1 MGERQRMRARLTA
14 VLVLF
19 GLLGWAGTSGA
30 TDRHADYYYPS
41 PQSTEAY
48 EGRTMVLP
56 ESNRRTRVGFVT
68 AVTAAIGA
76 RPYKPDFVVFAK
88 GTDAEKLIIV
98 GLDDG
103 RYNSIYR
110 IRALLASLTAM
121 ARTTPLFQDM
131 PDVDNL
137 TFLDL
142 CHAMGFVLVTISDGA
157 RLTHQIEIR

>member
-1 MGERQRMRARLTA
+1 M
-14 VLVLF
+14 F
-19 GLLGWAGTSGA
+19 
-30 TDRHADYYYPS
+30 P
-41 PQSTEAY
+41 EA
-48 EGRTMVLP
+48 
-56 ESNRRTRVGFVT
+56 SRRTRVGFVT

-88 GTDAEKLIIV
+88 GTEAEKLIIV

-110 IRALLASLTAM
+110 VRALLASLTAM
-121 ARTTPLFQDM
+121 ARTTPLFSEM

-142 CHAMGFVLVTISDGA
+142 CQAMGFIFVTISDGSK
-157 RLTHQIEIR
+157 LSHQIEVR

>member
-1 MGERQRMRARLTA
+1 MRPVLTA
-14 VLVLF
+14 VVLF
-19 GLLGWAGTSGA
+19 CGVLGFAQSA
-30 TDRHADYYYPS
+30 AAADRHADYYYPV
-41 PQSTEAY
+41 PQTREVY
-48 EGRTMVLP
+48 EGRTQRFP
-56 ESNRRTRVGFVT
+56 EASRRTRVGFVT

-88 GTDAEKLIIV
+88 GTRAEKLIII

-121 ARTTPLFQDM
+121 ARTTPLFSEM

-142 CHAMGFVLVTISDGA
+142 CQAMGFLLVTISDGSK
-157 RLTHQIEIR
+157 LTHQIEIQ

>member
-1 MGERQRMRARLTA
+1 MRAGSTA
-14 VLVLF
+14 VFVLF
-19 GLLGWAGTSGA
+19 GIFGWIQAPYA
-30 TDRHADYYYPS
+30 ADRHADYYYPS
-41 PQSTEAY
+41 PQTQESY
-48 EGRTMVLP
+48 EGRTQVLL

-68 AVTAAIGA
+68 AVTAAISA
-76 RPYKPDFVVFAK
+76 RPYQPDFVVFAK
-88 GTDAEKLIIV
+88 GAQAEKLIIV

-131 PDVDNL
+131 PDVENL

-142 CHAMGFVLVTISDGA
+142 CHAMGFVLVTISDGSK
-157 RLTHQIEIR
+157 LTHQIEIR